1 MSFKLLKEKLLA
13 LQTNIEEEK
22 QKLGKR
28 KKKLKSREKH
38 INALRDKASGIS
50 NNNAHN
56 KNGGSEYAES
66 ELTYFSDGDTE
77 IASVN
82 SISDDENDNVNA
94 KTASYKPPM
103 SHLGIPQ
110 NPF

>member
-1 MSFKLLKEKLLA
+1 MSFKCLKENYWHYK
-13 LQTNIEEEK
+13 THIEEEK
-22 QKLGKR
+22 QKIAKR
-28 KKKLKSREKH
+28 KKKIKSRERRV
-38 INALRDKASGIS
+38 NLLRDQALGSTNANGHS
-50 NNNAHN
+50 NG
-56 KNGGSEYAES
+56 GGSEYAES

-82 SISDDENDNVNA
+82 SISDDENDNAHAKNA
-94 KTASYKPPM
+94 AYKPPM